1 MRSLVVLSAV
11 SLRSSR
17 FIVACLATLV
27 AATGLVGCDA
37 PSAPNGLP
45 LPTGIVVPKTPE
57 EKLERVM
64 ERMQEALQDAQ
75 AARGTGVVSERTCE
89 HRLIPPAE
97 EGGKYMAEV
106 TIRTKLSLANAPA
119 AATLPPS
126 DEEEAKGEEGEESDE
141 AFAAAEE
148 ETAEGEETTPD
159 NGVTRKAIAL
169 SRDQKDEVYQLAY
182 EGDRWKLVSE
192 PKNETDKLIL
202 DFALGN

>member
-1 MRSLVVLSAV
+1 MLSAV

-17 FIVACLATLV
+17 FIVACLATLF
-27 AATGLVGCDA
+27 AATGLIGCDA

-45 LPTGIVVPKTPE
+45 MSKGIVVPKTPE

-64 ERMQEALQDAQ
+64 ERMQEALEDAQ

-89 HRLIPPAE
+89 HRLIPPAK
-97 EGGKYMAEV
+97 EGDKYTAEV

-126 DEEEAKGEEGEESDE
+126 EKEEAKGDEGEESDE
-141 AFAAAEE
+141 DFAAAEE
-148 ETAEGEETTPD
+148 ETAEDEETTRD
-159 NGVTRKAIAL
+159 NGVTRRAIAL
-169 SRDQKDEVYQLAY
+169 SRDQTDEVYQLAY
-182 EGDRWKLVSE
+182 ESDRWKLVTE
-192 PKNETDKLIL
+192 PKNDTDQLIL